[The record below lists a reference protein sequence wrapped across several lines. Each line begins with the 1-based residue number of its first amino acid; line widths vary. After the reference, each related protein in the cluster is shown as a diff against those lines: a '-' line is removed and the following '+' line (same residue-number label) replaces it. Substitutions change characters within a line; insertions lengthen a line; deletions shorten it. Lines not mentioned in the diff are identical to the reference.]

1 MAIMKRQQYEAAFKA
16 KMALEAV
23 KGEKTVAQI
32 ASEFGVHPN
41 QVCKWKDQLLSMLP
55 ELFSD
60 RSKKREEGRN
70 ELKAERFRQ
79 ICQLRLENDWLKKKF
94 QQLQ

>member
-1 MAIMKRQQYEAAFKA
+1 MAIMKRQEYEAAFKA
-16 KMALEAV
+16 KVTLEAV

-41 QVCKWKDQLLSMLP
+41 QVRKYKDQLLSILP

-60 RSKKREEGRN
+60 REARD
-70 ELKAERFRQ
+70 ELEAELFRQ
-79 ICQLRLENDWLKKKF
+79 IGQLRVENEWHKKS
-94 QQLQ
+94 LAT